1 MREISTQ
8 EMDVVTGG
16 GYGSQWVKRQADDD
30 MAGVVRQVR
39 WGVAPPPAVDHSTPT
54 VSNPVAVTDGTQSPP
69 PLFNWRFWQGF
80 GERHGVRKHV
90 GNSK

>member
-16 GYGSQWVKRQADDD
+16 GYRSQWVKRQADDD
-30 MAGVVRQVR
+30 MAGFVRQHR
-39 WGVAPPPAVDHSTPT
+39 WGVAPPPAVDHSTST
-54 VSNPVAVTDGTQSPP
+54 VSNPVAGMDGAQSPATF
-69 PLFNWRFWQGF
+69 FNWRFWQGF

-90 GNSK
+90 SNSQ